1 MAKNIGK
8 KGNKAAVKEKMTKV
22 KDAAKKIKVPKL
34 SLDGIRIPAP
44 GAKKEGGKTVKSKK
58 GNSKIG
64 YKLILAFCVPVL
76 LIVALGTV
84 SYNLSVKRI
93 KKQYEQSVMDTVAS
107 MSLNCNLLCENVQNK
122 AAEFASNEYIQA
134 YYTKSYK
141 ADAAEAQSCYRSVQ
155 TALTTVR
162 GTSSYIANYAVFGE
176 NGNGVTSTASNT
188 PRGAYEAYLETDEGA
203 RFSSGSGNENH
214 WSGYH
219 TYLDENTESK
229 TDSYAVAYMRTF
241 SKGNGFISLDI
252 TTAAIQEVL
261 ANIDNGEGS
270 YVALFTPD
278 HRVLTMED

>member
-8 KGNKAAVKEKMTKV
+8 KGNKAAVKEKMMKV

-84 SYNLSVKRI
+84 SYNLSAKSI

-122 AAEFASNEYIQA
+122 AAEFASNEYIQE

-141 ADAAEAQSCYRSVQ
+141 ADAAEAQSCYR
-155 TALTTVR
+155 
-162 GTSSYIANYAVFGE
+162 
-176 NGNGVTSTASNT
+176 
-188 PRGAYEAYLETDEGA
+188 
-203 RFSSGSGNENH
+203 
-214 WSGYH
+214 
-219 TYLDENTESK
+219 
-229 TDSYAVAYMRTF
+229 
-241 SKGNGFISLDI
+241 
-252 TTAAIQEVL
+252 
-261 ANIDNGEGS
+261 
-270 YVALFTPD
+270 
-278 HRVLTMED
+278 

>member
-155 TALTTVR
+155 TVLTSVR
-162 GTSSYIANYAVFGE
+162 GTSSYIAKCLVKTETVLPQRPAIRQGVRTKLIWKQMKGRASVPVPEMKITGAVTIPIWMKIP
-176 NGNGVTSTASNT
+176 NPRRTA
-188 PRGAYEAYLETDEGA
+188 
-203 RFSSGSGNENH
+203 
-214 WSGYH
+214 
-219 TYLDENTESK
+219 
-229 TDSYAVAYMRTF
+229 MQ
-241 SKGNGFISLDI
+241 SLI
-252 TTAAIQEVL
+252 
-261 ANIDNGEGS
+261 
-270 YVALFTPD
+270 
-278 HRVLTMED
+278 

>member
-155 TALTTVR
+155 TVLTSVR

-176 NGNGVTSTASNT
+176 NGNGVTSTASAT
-188 PRGAYEAYLETDEGA
+188 SRGAY
-203 RFSSGSGNENH
+203 
-214 WSGYH
+214 
-219 TYLDENTESK
+219 
-229 TDSYAVAYMRTF
+229 
-241 SKGNGFISLDI
+241 
-252 TTAAIQEVL
+252 
-261 ANIDNGEGS
+261 
-270 YVALFTPD
+270 
-278 HRVLTMED
+278 

>member
-8 KGNKAAVKEKMTKV
+8 KGNNAAGKEKMTKV

-34 SLDGIRIPAP
+34 PLDGIRIPAP

-122 AAEFASNEYIQA
+122 AAEFASN
-134 YYTKSYK
+134 
-141 ADAAEAQSCYRSVQ
+141 
-155 TALTTVR
+155 
-162 GTSSYIANYAVFGE
+162 
-176 NGNGVTSTASNT
+176 
-188 PRGAYEAYLETDEGA
+188 
-203 RFSSGSGNENH
+203 
-214 WSGYH
+214 
-219 TYLDENTESK
+219 
-229 TDSYAVAYMRTF
+229 
-241 SKGNGFISLDI
+241 
-252 TTAAIQEVL
+252 
-261 ANIDNGEGS
+261 
-270 YVALFTPD
+270 
-278 HRVLTMED
+278 